1 MADVRILPTTDP
13 KIIMIQVRWICLFV
27 TLLVCPLTAQRPAP
41 LADSVRSAMLPAEV
55 SDLPVTID
63 GELALLFEE
72 DDGTQVVHVIG
83 DFSLQLGGEEGQTIH
98 SREAVVW
105 IEKVGANMAGGRR
118 YQIILWQDAQ
128 VREFGGTV
136 TTGPALF
143 VTLASKGPLSIATD
157 DYAHQSSLESRA
169 YQHGKKIRED
179 LASGQANAPATDSS
193 LSVIDTSGL
202 GRPSQ
207 TPGVKPV
214 ISFRTEGQLTGPI
227 AGGEHQYVTV
237 IGGVHLSRGTPGTD
251 DFLEIRADRV
261 VVYLPGDVDFPPLA
275 DSPSAQAMGGKKE
288 SPVEIH
294 KAERRRN
301 NRPTLSGS
309 FGDVE
314 VEAVY
319 LEGDVQM
326 LQGPNIIRASELY
339 YDLLRDK
346 ALILDAV
353 VRVMAPKRNIPLYI
367 RAEEIRQLSLSEFSA
382 SEAKLTTSEFYT
394 PHYHVGAGHIEI
406 MNRTQTS
413 PAGGQPVRAGSFRI
427 EDATLNVGGTPIMYW
442 PYIRGSVDTGETAMR
457 RMRTG
462 FSDFFGLELET
473 SWHLFHMLDLER
485 PDGFD
490 GTLDLDFYSERGPAV
505 GVKVNYERDRYYG
518 LIKSYLLSDRGQDFL
533 GRQREKQSQKDIRGR
548 FLIRHRQY
556 LEDDWQLSLEVS
568 YLSND
573 GFLEE
578 FFEREF
584 DNDKEQE
591 TLLYLKKQRENWA
604 FTVTM
609 QGRILDFETQTERLP
624 DLAYYRVGEPL
635 GDGVN
640 WYSEWHSGL
649 VRFRPGSQSFRDF
662 LREGQLAGSGTV
674 LRMDSRQEITFPLD
688 AGPVRLVP
696 FLVLR
701 NTSWDDSPRQ
711 GGLQRIYGAAGV
723 RGNLYLSHLDRDIKS
738 SMFDLDG
745 IRHIVKLDVSAW
757 ASEANHTRDELFP
770 FDETVEGINDA
781 DGVLLAVRQRWQTKR
796 GQGETRRTVDVL
808 TMDVEA
814 GFFNDSDNKD
824 QTNGYI
830 PLARPEES
838 ITRNFVNSSI
848 IWRMNDRTALV
859 SEMNYDVN
867 DGEMDVLNVSYVVD
881 RSPRLSYLL
890 GYRLIEETGSE
901 LMAIDVNYRFSEK
914 HLLALRERFDL
925 ERGQSLDFTVAL
937 VRKFPRWFGAVSF
950 QLDEAEDD
958 FGVSFSLWPEGLP
971 KAALGSRRF
980 TGLATSTSVL
990 NR

>member
-1 MADVRILPTTDP
+1 
-13 KIIMIQVRWICLFV
+13 MIQVRWICLFA
-27 TLLVCPLTAQRPAP
+27 LSLALPLAAQRPAP
-41 LADSVRSAMLPAEV
+41 LADSVRTPLLPAEV
-55 SDLPVTID
+55 SDLPVNID

-72 DDGTQVVHVIG
+72 DDGTHVVHVIG
-83 DFSLQLGGEEGQTIH
+83 DFSLQLGGAEGQTIH

-105 IEKVGANMAGGRR
+105 IENFEAKGAEGRR

-128 VREFGGTV
+128 VREFGGTM

-169 YQHGKKIRED
+169 YQYGQKIRQD
-179 LASGQANAPATDSS
+179 LASAQADVVATDSS
-193 LSVIDTSGL
+193 LSVIDTTGL
-202 GRPSQ
+202 GRPSRTQ
-207 TPGVKPV
+207 GIKPV
-214 ISFRTEGQLTGPI
+214 ISFRTEGDLTGPI

-261 VVYLPGDVDFPPLA
+261 VVYLPGDAEFPSLS

-288 SPVEIH
+288 DAVKGDSP
-294 KAERRRN
+294 AELRQAKRRRN

-326 LQGPNIIRASELY
+326 LQGPNVIRASELY

-353 VRVMAPKRNIPLYI
+353 VRLMAPKRNIPLYV
-367 RAEEIRQLSLSEFSA
+367 RAEEIRQLSTSEFSA
-382 SEAKLTTSEFYT
+382 TEAKLTTSEFFT
-394 PHYHVGAGHIEI
+394 PHYHVGAGHIDI
-406 MNRTQTS
+406 VNHTLAS
-413 PAGGQPVRAGSFRI
+413 PTGGQQVRAGSFRI
-427 EDATLNVGGTPIMYW
+427 EDATLNVSGTPIAYW
-442 PYIRGSVDTGETAMR
+442 PYIRGSVDTSETAIR
-457 RMRTG
+457 RVRTG
-462 FSDFFGLELET
+462 FSDDFGLEFET
-473 SWHLFHMLDLER
+473 SWHLFHVLDLER

-490 GTLDLDFYSERGPAV
+490 GTLDLDFYSERGPAI
-505 GVKVNYERDRYYG
+505 GVDIDYERDRYFG
-518 LIKSYLLSDRGQDFL
+518 LIKSYLLSDDGEDFL
-533 GRQREKQSQKDIRGR
+533 GEQREEQSRKEIRGR
-548 FLIRHRQY
+548 FLLRHRQY
-556 LEDDWQLSLEVS
+556 LEDDWQLSLEIS

-578 FFEREF
+578 FFESEF

-604 FTVTM
+604 FTATL

-635 GDGVN
+635 GNGVN
-640 WYSEWHSGL
+640 WYGEFHSGL
-649 VRFRPGSQSFRDF
+649 VRYRPGNQSFREF
-662 LREGQLAGSGTV
+662 LREGSLVGSGSV
-674 LRMDSRQEITFPLD
+674 IRQDARQELTYPLD
-688 AGPVRLVP
+688 VGPVRLVP

-701 NTSWDDSPRQ
+701 NTLWDDTPEQ
-711 GGLQRIYGAAGV
+711 GGLGRIYGAAGV
-723 RGNLYLSHLDRDIKS
+723 RGSLYLSQLDRDVKS

-745 IRHIVKLDVSAW
+745 LRHIVKLDVSAW

-770 FDETVEGINDA
+770 FDDTVEGINDA
-781 DGVLLAVRQRWQTKR
+781 DGVLIGVRQRWQTKR
-796 GQGETRRTVDVL
+796 GEGETRRTVDVL
-808 TMDVEA
+808 TVDVEA
-814 GFFNDSDNKD
+814 GFFNDSDNED

-830 PLARPEES
+830 PLSRPEES
-838 ITRNFVNSSI
+838 VTRNFVNSSV

-859 SEMNYDVN
+859 NEMNYDVN
-867 DGEMDVLNVSYVVD
+867 DGELDVWNVSYVVD

-890 GYRLIEETGSE
+890 GYRFIEETGSN
-901 LMAIDVNYRFSEK
+901 LLAIDMNYRLSEK
-914 HLLALRERFDL
+914 HLLALRERFDIA
-925 ERGQSLDFTVAL
+925 RGQTLDFTVGL

-950 QLDEAEDD
+950 ELDEAEDD

-980 TGLATSTSVL
+980 TGLATSTQVL
-990 NR
+990 NK